1 VDASGRPDSDS
12 DVLTGQHQA
21 PHLSVRRVA
30 VGKIALLMPPP
41 RPRPT
46 VARMSG
52 YTPGEQPKPGERVIK
67 LNTNENPY
75 PPSPAVFEAIRNTG
89 ADALRRYPS
98 PMADSF
104 REVAARVHGVTPDCL
119 LAGNGSD
126 DILQIAL
133 RTYCS
138 AGDVLASPDP
148 TYSLYPVLADLADV
162 RHVTV
167 PWDEGWAL
175 PVDALLA
182 ASPRAIFFANP
193 NAPSGTCVPPEVVAL
208 LASRT
213 DALVLVD
220 EAYVDFAE
228 TNCLGLLARFENVL
242 IARTL
247 SKGYGLA
254 GLRFG
259 YAIGHPGVIGQMTKV
274 KDSYNCD
281 AIAIAAA
288 TAALDDQPY
297 ARAQWAKVRGE
308 RDRVSEA
315 LESRG
320 FSVIPSQGNF
330 VLATLPGPAYGRPL
344 YEALKARGVLIR
356 FFDKPGLN
364 DKLRISIGAPEET
377 DALLAAIDAS
387 MGA

>member
-1 VDASGRPDSDS
+1 
-12 DVLTGQHQA
+12 
-21 PHLSVRRVA
+21 
-30 VGKIALLMPPP
+30 
-41 RPRPT
+41 
-46 VARMSG
+46 MSG

-75 PPSPAVFEAIRNTG
+75 PPSPTVFEAIRNTS

-104 REVAARVHGVTPDCL
+104 RDAAARVHGVTPDCI

-148 TYSLYPVLADLADV
+148 TYSLYPVLAELADV

-167 PWDEGWAL
+167 PWDEGWTL

-182 ASPRAIFFANP
+182 TNPRAIFFANP
-193 NAPSGTCVPPEVVAL
+193 NAPSGTCVTSDVVAR

-220 EAYVDFAE
+220 EAYADFAE
-228 TNCLGLLARFENVL
+228 TNCLSLLAQFENVL

-259 YAIGHPGVIGQMTKV
+259 YAIGHPGIIEQMTKV

-297 ARAQWAKVRGE
+297 ARAQWAQVRDE
-308 RDRVSEA
+308 RTRVTNELQA
-315 LESRG
+315 RG

-330 VLATLPGPAYGRPL
+330 VLATLPGSAYGRPL

-356 FFDKPGLN
+356 FFDKPGLD
-364 DKLRISIGAPEET
+364 DKLRISVGTSAEN

-387 MGA
+387 LGA